1 MTYIYNIDAYTN
13 ICRCTYAYI
22 YIYMYTYMIWSH
34 LVKEP
39 PNLATQTPT
48 PSQGI
53 SPWSDSRPSSYPLRA
68 SWGSRHGIPGGL
80 VKRRN
85 YVVTSLTSWDFY
97 LGRYT
102 YIHTYIYIYRMYIYI
117 ECIYIYTYVGLCR
130 YICRHLLLPQCSLHC
145 RVILRDWQ
153 WGMACF
159 LLGEV

>member
-1 MTYIYNIDAYTN
+1 MH
-13 ICRCTYAYI
+13 ICI

-102 YIHTYIYIYRMYIYI
+102 YIHTYIYRMCIYI
-117 ECIYIYTYVGLCR
+117 ECIYIYIHMWDCVGTYADIYYYLNVLC
-130 YICRHLLLPQCSLHC
+130 IA
-145 RVILRDWQ
+145 
-153 WGMACF
+153 G
-159 LLGEV
+159 